1 MSNKNNQ
8 GFPEY
13 MDYHAMRKAGLEY
26 VQKLSGKIW
35 TDYNLHDPGV
45 TILELLCYALADLGF
60 RTSFKMPDLLTKSD
74 NTASEASLIPPHE
87 ILSSAP
93 ITTEDYRKLIL
104 ENVPGIKNVDF
115 IKSNDIIKYANREI
129 KLNGRYKV
137 LLELDNELNFDED
150 YAKRCKNIVARN
162 ASGQFDKSDKDIKQ
176 YYKSYIK
183 NLLAKH
189 RNLCENFTS
198 VEFVKEIPVWICSH
212 IEVKPYAD
220 LKKILSEFYQKLEE
234 YVSPS
239 IKHYSLQE
247 MLEKGKTLDEIFQIQ
262 KPKYGFIDKDELY
275 TYKRKK
281 VLYNSDVINIL
292 MSIDG
297 VISVPHFQFMEVED
311 EYKTS
316 VTKSEHSISLV
327 DNDSAAWRFCDIKK
341 NRIIWE
347 INGIDFPNPEE
358 IELEGKADDKQYDIE
373 LKKPEGRY
381 RKTDVYY
388 SIQNFFPK
396 NYKLGTEGI
405 SSLESNSRKAERM
418 QLKAYLMFFD
428 QLMGDYLIQLS
439 SFSKMF
445 SHQDYKNAR
454 TYFTKVLTN
463 KEIVD
468 VESLLEYKEVSGNH
482 EDYFD
487 GEHTYSEVVEDEKV
501 KQDRYSRVL
510 DHLLARFNEKFVDYS
525 LFKINEDRKINE
537 DSKLTMS
544 DDQIRINSIND
555 KVWFLDNYPK
565 YSANRSLGVD
575 YTEDWALTS
584 LERLI
589 LSKLGIDRLRG
600 QANCLATEQ
609 SKKASATYDKYFGL
623 HIIEHPLLSLIYG
636 NNTTVDSPYRFL
648 DLSLDKSR
656 ETKSADSYSMQV
668 TVVVPGW
675 LKICEDRIFRD
686 IVEKT
691 IRQEIPAHISA
702 KICWISHDMMKKT
715 EDAYK
720 KYLSSL
726 KTLPYSDIT
735 GSNNTK
741 AISDALSE
749 MIEAMYSL
757 YNIYPTVKL
766 VNPNA
771 NSASSGECIRLGFTA
786 LPNVERKTQV
796 EIPDADKSKFVYNGK
811 EQTYK
816 IADSAFYTVKG
827 NKQTSPGN
835 YKVVVSLNNTEKYEW
850 SDGTTE
856 PLSYNF
862 VINAKEIAIPSVST
876 KSFVYDGKPKSLTIA
891 ANSAYTVSGNN
902 GVDAGHY
909 TVKLSLTD
917 PKNTVW
923 SNGSTEDIKIIMN
936 ITKAQI
942 EIPAADNTVFI
953 YTGKELTYNI
963 AKSAYYT
970 VKNNKETQI
979 GNYVVLVSLNDTK
992 NFEWSNGT
1000 IDDLK
1005 YDFTILEKSLTP
1017 GTQTVEELVKI
1028 PFSFE
1033 FIAEGKDQNDGNIF
1047 ISKVTKGNPNKG
1059 DGEINIFKNNKVTV
1073 ELAAN
1078 MGIDSKDNEIAI
1090 FEIAYRIKE
1099 SAIKGAVADDADSL
1113 YFFASQK
1120 LSIKDYQNSQ
1130 TKALNNNGKKYR
1142 IEETPESFEIIC
1154 EQTKF
1159 SATFPMEKKNYGWNR
1174 MSNKSS
1180 SKNMEEI
1187 PDSHSWIKAESL
1199 YVLIDGKGSEIENGN
1214 LGVKGET
1221 FCILKIKKTVVTKE
1235 IVK

>member
-60 RTSFKMPDLLTKSD
+60 RTSFKMPDLLTQSD
-74 NTASEASLIPPHE
+74 NTMSDASLIPPHE
-87 ILSSAP
+87 ILSSEP
-93 ITTEDYRKLIL
+93 ITIEDYRKLIL
-104 ENVPGIKNVDF
+104 ENVPGVKNVDF
-115 IKSNDIIKYANREI
+115 RKCDTTIQYADREI
-129 KLNGRYKV
+129 DLNGRYEV
-137 LLELDNELNFDED
+137 LVELDNELDTDEK
-150 YAKRCKNIVARN
+150 YANSCREIVARKAN
-162 ASGQFDKSDKDIKQ
+162 GQFDISNTDIKP
-176 YYKSYIK
+176 YYKSYIR

-189 RNLCENFTS
+189 RNLCEDFTK
-198 VEFVKEIPVWICSH
+198 VKFVNEVPLCICSH
-212 IEVKPYAD
+212 IEVKPYSD
-220 LKKILSEFYQKLEE
+220 SEKILSEFYQKLEE

-239 IKHYSLQE
+239 LNHYSLQE
-247 MLEKGKTLDEIFQIQ
+247 MVEKGKTLDEIFQGPN
-262 KPKYGFIDKDELY
+262 PKYGFIDRDELKA
-275 TYKRKK
+275 YKRKK
-281 VLYNSDVINIL
+281 VLYKSDVINIL

-297 VISVPHFQFMEVED
+297 VISVPHFRFMELD
-311 EYKTS
+311 EYKND
-316 VTKSEHSISLV
+316 VTISDHSISLN
-327 DNDSAAWRFCDIKK
+327 DNDSSAWKFNAFDK

-347 INGIDFPNPEE
+347 TNGIEFIDKDVNITLKKKKVIKDK
-358 IELEGKADDKQYDIE
+358 IELE
-373 LKKPEGRY
+373 KPEGRY

-405 SSLESNSRKAERM
+405 SSFESESRKAERL

-428 QLMGDYLIQLS
+428 QLMADYLMQLS

-445 SHQDYKNAR
+445 SHQDYENAR

-468 VESLLEYKEVSGNH
+468 VESLLKYKEESGNVV
-482 EDYFD
+482 DYY
-487 GEHTYSEVVEDEKV
+487 EIKNKEKTYSQIVDKEKV
-501 KQDRYSRVL
+501 KKDRYSRVL

-525 LFKINEDRKINE
+525 FIKIRENGNW
-537 DSKLTMS
+537 SKEEA
-544 DDQIRINSIND
+544 QVNSIND
-555 KVWFLDNYPK
+555 KVYFLDKFPK
-565 YSANRSLGVD
+565 YCANRSLGVD
-575 YTEDWALTS
+575 YTEEWALTN

-600 QANCLATEQ
+600 QANQLATKE
-609 SKKASATYDKYFGL
+609 SKKVSATYDKYFGL
-623 HIIEHPLLSLIYG
+623 HIIEHPLLSLIY
-636 NNTTVDSPYRFL
+636 NDKNKRVDSPYRFL
-648 DLSLDKSR
+648 DLCTTKNNEDKAR
-656 ETKSADSYSMQV
+656 DSYSMQV

-675 LKICEDRIFRD
+675 LKICEDRTFRD

-691 IRQEIPAHISA
+691 IIQEIPAHIST
-702 KICWISHDMMKKT
+702 KICWISYEMMNNI
-715 EDAYK
+715 ESAYK

-726 KTLPYSDIT
+726 KMLPYSDD
-735 GSNNTK
+735 SRYDNTK
-741 AISDALSE
+741 AISDALTE
-749 MIEAMYSL
+749 MVAAMYAL
-757 YNIYPTVKL
+757 YNIYPTIRL
-766 VNPNA
+766 VNPNMT
-771 NSASSGECIRLGFTA
+771 SASNEDCIRLGFSA

-796 EIPDADKSKFVYNGK
+796 EIPTTDESKFVYTGK
-811 EQTYK
+811 ELTYK
-816 IADSAFYTVKG
+816 IADSELYTVKG
-827 NKQTSPGN
+827 NKQTTAGS
-835 YKVVVSLNNTEKYEW
+835 YKVLVSLNDTEKYEW

-856 PLSYNF
+856 PLSYDF
-862 VINAKEIAIPSVST
+862 VINAKGIAIPSVST

-891 ANSAYTVSGNN
+891 ANSAYTISGNS
-902 GVDAGHY
+902 GVDAGCY
-909 TVKLSLTD
+909 TVMLSLTD

-923 SNGSTEDIKIIMN
+923 SNGSTEDIKIEMN

-942 EIPAADNTVFI
+942 EIPAEDNTMFI
-953 YTGKELTYNI
+953 YTGKEQTYNI
-963 AKSAYYT
+963 AESSYYT
-970 VKNNKETQI
+970 VKNNKKTQI

-992 NFEWSNGT
+992 NHEWNNGT

-1005 YDFTILEKSLTP
+1005 YDFTIREKSLTP

-1033 FIAEGKDQNDGNIF
+1033 FIAGRKDKNDGNIF
-1047 ISKVTKGNPNKG
+1047 ISKVTKDNPHKG
-1059 DGEINIFKNNKVTV
+1059 DGEMNVFKSNKVTV

-1078 MGIDSKDNEIAI
+1078 MGIDTKDNDIAT

-1099 SAIKGAVADDADSL
+1099 SANKGAVADSADSI

-1130 TKALNNNGKKYR
+1130 TKTTKNNGKTYQ
-1142 IEETPESFEIIC
+1142 IEETPESLEIIC

-1159 SATFPMEKKNYGWNR
+1159 SATFPMDRKNNYDWNR
-1174 MSNKSS
+1174 MSKKSS

-1187 PDSHSWIKAESL
+1187 PDAHSWIKAESL
-1199 YVLIDGKGSEIENGN
+1199 YVRIDGKGSEFENDN
-1214 LGVKGET
+1214 LGVKGDA
-1221 FCILKIKKTVVTKE
+1221 FCILKIRKTVVTKE